1 MDDNS
6 RYPLTPLEKARMVSQ
21 ALQDAARRARFS
33 ARTRRNLSGG
43 GFAARRGAAGFRLF
57 TILSFWLIVAIPGA
71 LAVTYYMYLAS
82 NQYQAEIEFTVAGGE
97 PIMAEGFT
105 AVTGIPSITIIQ
117 DTQIVTNFL
126 HSRAAVEKIQ
136 SKLDMRARYSL
147 PEVDFWARFDPEK
160 PIEKFVRYW
169 LSITNVSIKMPGGI
183 VDFKVR
189 AFRPEDA
196 RDIARA
202 ALEISEELIN
212 DLNQR
217 QNSDAVRN
225 STRDV
230 ERAASRL
237 AEARIALENARN
249 EVGIIDVG
257 TSVNLLSGLITE
269 LRGTSLKMQQEY
281 QAQLRVVNENAPQMR
296 NLRSRIDATN
306 NQIAELEAKL
316 TTTRRAGAND
326 NTMALSM
333 TRFAVLDLERQI
345 AERIYAGA
353 ISSLELARITS
364 ERKRMYLNT
373 FVEPALP
380 QEARYPRRWLVS
392 GMVVGGLLAL
402 WGSLIALVSVAR
414 NYMA

>member
-1 MDDNS
+1 M
-6 RYPLTPLEKARMVSQ
+6 
-21 ALQDAARRARFS
+21 
-33 ARTRRNLSGG
+33 
-43 GFAARRGAAGFRLF
+43 
-57 TILSFWLIVAIPGA
+57 
-71 LAVTYYMYLAS
+71 
-82 NQYQAEIEFTVAGGE
+82 
-97 PIMAEGFT
+97 
-105 AVTGIPSITIIQ
+105 
-117 DTQIVTNFL
+117 
-126 HSRAAVEKIQ
+126 
-136 SKLDMRARYSL
+136 
-147 PEVDFWARFDPEK
+147 
-160 PIEKFVRYW
+160 
-169 LSITNVSIKMPGGI
+169 
-183 VDFKVR
+183 
-189 AFRPEDA
+189 
-196 RDIARA
+196 
-202 ALEISEELIN
+202 
-212 DLNQR
+212 
-217 QNSDAVRN
+217 RN

-281 QAQLRVVNENAPQMR
+281 QAQLRVVSENAPQMR

-380 QEARYPRRWLVS
+380 QEAKYPRRWLMS

>member
-1 MDDNS
+1 M
-6 RYPLTPLEKARMVSQ
+6 
-21 ALQDAARRARFS
+21 
-33 ARTRRNLSGG
+33 
-43 GFAARRGAAGFRLF
+43 
-57 TILSFWLIVAIPGA
+57 
-71 LAVTYYMYLAS
+71 
-82 NQYQAEIEFTVAGGE
+82 
-97 PIMAEGFT
+97 
-105 AVTGIPSITIIQ
+105 
-117 DTQIVTNFL
+117 TNFL

-169 LSITNVSIKMPGGI
+169 QNITNVSIKMPGGI

-217 QNSDAVRN
+217 QNNDAVRN

-380 QEARYPRRWLVS
+380 QEARYPRRWLMS
-392 GMVVGGLLAL
+392 GMVVGGLLAC
-402 WGSLIALVSVAR
+402 GAA
-414 NYMA
+414 